1 MDIYK
6 ELITHE
12 VFPALGCTE
21 PIAVAYAAALA
32 AAQLQGEVEEVRIEV
47 DPGVFKNGFAVT
59 VPNTG
64 GEKGNLIAGAL
75 GALKVVSSTESAIR
89 AAYMALHSH
98 GITEEEGFVGR
109 SAEATIKNMSRIG
122 EIGMSLVDETML
134 GIMGDKKRSSC

>member
-1 MDIYK
+1 M
-6 ELITHE
+6 
-12 VFPALGCTE
+12 
-21 PIAVAYAAALA
+21 
-32 AAQLQGEVEEVRIEV
+32 RIEV

-75 GALKVVSSTESAIR
+75 GALKVVSSTESAVR

-109 SAEATIKNMSRIG
+109 SAEVTIKNMSRIG

-134 GIMGDKKRSSC
+134 GIMGDKKASSS